1 MESNHRSRIFSPAHQ
16 PCMSSAHMYGG
27 KYWSRTSLR
36 RVAAAYIA
44 VLTTSHMYGGNAE
57 DRTQT
62 RSATN
67 CCTSHYTTHPIL
79 APCTGFEPAKT
90 FVPTVFKTAPSPPG
104 HTAYIWSGGWDSN
117 PLSQRQRVYSPS
129 RLSNFGAPRYVWQA
143 VKDSNPNQAGWSRVC
158 YRYTN
163 DLYMWRGGRDSNP
176 RARLTDLTV

>member
-1 MESNHRSRIFSPAHQ
+1 MVARRD
-16 PCMSSAHMYGG
+16 SSYYHDNLNNVYCRVVV
-27 KYWSRTSLR
+27 RTTHL
-36 RVAAAYIA
+36 
-44 VLTTSHMYGGNAE
+44 GGNAE

-129 RLSNFGAPRYVWQA
+129 RLSNFGAPRYVWHTL
-143 VKDSNPNQAGWSRVC
+143 KDSNSDQAGWSRVC
-158 YRYTN
+158 YRYTKGI
-163 DLYMWRGGRDSNP
+163 YGGG
-176 RARLTDLTV
+176 